1 MKLAAP
7 GPGIE
12 PLMPAPPAGF
22 PKRSPSTTLVH
33 QLGTDGVV
41 FYVLFKYIKLKL
53 KKKIF
58 FKVPQWICTMDLQ
71 VSSPMQ

>member
-1 MKLAAP
+1 
-7 GPGIE
+7 
-12 PLMPAPPAGF
+12 MPAPPAGF

-53 KKKIF
+53 KKKF
-58 FKVPQWICTMDLQ
+58 FLMFPTLDLYHGPPGEQPNAVTIEQLLPQL
-71 VSSPMQ
+71 